1 MVTVTPVEA
10 DLPTAVGVPLVAVA
24 DVPSAAAGVPLV
36 VVEADVPSAAVA
48 GVPLVVADEPSAVV
62 EVGVPSVA
70 ADMPS
75 AAVAM
80 VAVDTPVEAVTA
92 ADMVDTG
99 N

>member
-1 MVTVTPVEA
+1 MLHAGDSAVAMVTVTPVEA

-36 VVEADVPSAAVA
+36 VV
-48 GVPLVVADEPSAVV
+48 
-62 EVGVPSVA
+62 A